1 MSDTKILSEMLL
13 DKVLTHLGSDHGK
26 AIIKLQ
32 EDGSDN
38 TIVIR
43 KAPTDSLVI
52 KADKFPAP
60 TDFFEGSKGENK
72 RADFIVISETEK
84 VILYIELKSGR
95 ASGKEIK
102 QQLKGAA
109 CVLSYC
115 KEAANQFWNEGNFLD
130 DKKYVHR
137 YIALVETDANK
148 KPTHHDSKL
157 HDSAESFMKIS
168 SPHRLTFSKLAA
180 NK

>member
-1 MSDTKILSEMLL
+1 MSDMKILSEMLL
-13 DKVLTHLGSDHGK
+13 DEVLTPLESEHGK
-26 AIIKLQ
+26 PIIKLQ
-32 EDGSDN
+32 EKPSAAAA
-38 TIVIR
+38 IIR

-52 KADKFPAP
+52 KADKFPGP
-60 TDFFEGSKGENK
+60 TDFFKGSKGENK

-115 KEAANQFWNEGNFLD
+115 KEVANQFWNESNLLD
-130 DKKYVHR
+130 DKKYAHR
-137 YIALVETDANK
+137 YIALVETDADK
-148 KPTHHDSKL
+148 RPTFHNSEL
-157 HDSAESFMKIS
+157 HDSAESLLKIS
-168 SPHRLTFSKLAA
+168 SPNRLTFSKLAA
-180 NK
+180 N